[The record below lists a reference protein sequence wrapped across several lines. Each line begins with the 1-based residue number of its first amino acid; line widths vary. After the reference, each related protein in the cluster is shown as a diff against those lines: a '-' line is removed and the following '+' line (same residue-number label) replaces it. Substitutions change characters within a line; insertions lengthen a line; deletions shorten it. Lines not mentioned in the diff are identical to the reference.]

1 MQNIVNCVRS
11 NVARIIP
18 HLCGM
23 PKRVRDKRWLMMFRA
38 FFDESGTDPKKNK
51 ALVLGGFLGSVEE
64 WERASDAWDACLH
77 ATPSIEYFKDSE
89 RKSLDGQFVK
99 FNRATADA
107 KVLALATTISQ
118 FALLG
123 FCATVSYTWFMHRD
137 AKASRGYVGARV
149 YDWGFLTSTSGV
161 LQHLDSKH
169 PGSDLVDFIFDSRT
183 ELRACIEIY
192 DRMKADRFFAHMA
205 RAGECIPGDDKQLAA
220 LQMADLLAGECCD
233 HMDTK
238 ERSDAF
244 ITIRDNNRIVHVPC
258 LPPPQL
264 PNTFKL
270 QKIGHAV
277 QKEATEY
284 LRRARKNSLDRF
296 KSAEEVENYV
306 SDLQMHEAY
315 FNLEYQRHISQLG
328 NNDDY
333 QTFMK
338 KYLAR
343 SSKEK

>member
-1 MQNIVNCVRS
+1 M
-11 NVARIIP
+11 
-18 HLCGM
+18 
-23 PKRVRDKRWLMMFRA
+23 
-38 FFDESGTDPKKNK
+38 
-51 ALVLGGFLGSVEE
+51 GGFLGSVEE

-149 YDWGFLTSTSGV
+149 YDWGFLTATSGV

-192 DRMKADRFFAHMA
+192 DRMKADRFSRTWPALVSA
-205 RAGECIPGDDKQLAA
+205 YRA
-220 LQMADLLAGECCD
+220 
-233 HMDTK
+233 
-238 ERSDAF
+238 
-244 ITIRDNNRIVHVPC
+244 TI
-258 LPPPQL
+258 
-264 PNTFKL
+264 
-270 QKIGHAV
+270 
-277 QKEATEY
+277 
-284 LRRARKNSLDRF
+284 NSLLLYRWLIYLPESVVTIWTQR
-296 KSAEEVENYV
+296 SAAMLSLPSETTTELSMFRACLRLNFQTHSNCKRLAMPYRKKLLNICAEQERIR
-306 SDLQMHEAY
+306 STDLS
-315 FNLEYQRHISQLG
+315 RR
-328 NNDDY
+328 
-333 QTFMK
+333 K
-338 KYLAR
+338 KLR
-343 SSKEK
+343 IT